1 MNSTAGEEQAPGE
14 RRPRIRVLLVDD
26 HRVITETLASVIDSL
41 DDLECVGVAGT
52 VSEMLDL
59 VAEEHPDV
67 VIMDVR
73 LPGVD
78 GIEGTRRL
86 CALHPSV
93 RVVAFSGDTDE
104 ELRIQAADAGA
115 TGFVTKES
123 PLTAMVDAIR
133 SAAET
138 A

>member
-1 MNSTAGEEQAPGE
+1 M
-14 RRPRIRVLLVDD
+14 LLVDD
-26 HRVITETLASVIDSL
+26 HRVITDTLAAVIDSL

-59 VAEEHPDV
+59 VAEHQPDV
-67 VIMDVR
+67 VIMDMR
-73 LPGVD
+73 LPGAD

-86 CALHPSV
+86 RALHPSV
-93 RVVAFSGDTDE
+93 RVVAFSGDADE
-104 ELRIQAADAGA
+104 ELRARAAEAGA
-115 TGFVTKES
+115 SDFVTKDS

-133 SAAET
+133 SAAEP